1 MSNIECVMFDCDG
14 TLVDSEVLCCRAYVV
29 MFAHYDI
36 HLSLEEVTKR
46 FKGVK
51 LNEIVAR
58 VSQENG
64 LDEPI
69 EKLEK
74 LYRAEVARLFDAE
87 LQPIAGAKALLE
99 QITLPVCVVSN
110 GPVSKMEHSL
120 GLTGLRPFF
129 EDRLYSGYDI
139 QRWKPDP
146 TLIYHAAEEMQVAA
160 DRSILVE
167 DSAAGTHAGIAA
179 GIPVYYYCADPH
191 NQPIHHPLV
200 TMFDDMRQL
209 PDLWRARGWQIT
221 CP

>member
-1 MSNIECVMFDCDG
+1 MSQIECVMFDCDG
-14 TLVDSEVLCCRAYVV
+14 TLVDSEVLCCQAYVV

-36 HLSLEEVTKR
+36 HLSLEEVIKR

-51 LNEIVAR
+51 LNEIVAL

-69 EKLEK
+69 DALEK

-87 LQPIAGAKALLE
+87 LQPITGAKALLE

-110 GPVSKMEHSL
+110 GPVSKMQHSL
-120 GLTGLRPFF
+120 GLTGLLPFF
-129 EDRLYSGYDI
+129 EERLYSGYDI

-146 TLIYHAAEEMQVAA
+146 ALIYHAAEEMHIAA
-160 DRSILVE
+160 ECCILVE

-179 GIPVYYYCADPH
+179 GIPVFYYCADPH

-209 PDLWRARGWQIT
+209 PELWRARGWHIT
-221 CP
+221 RN

>member
-36 HLSLEEVTKR
+36 HLSLEEVIKR

-110 GPVSKMEHSL
+110 GPVSKMQHSL
-120 GLTGLRPFF
+120 GLTGLLPFF
-129 EDRLYSGYDI
+129 EDKLYSGYDI

-146 TLIYHAAEEMQVAA
+146 ALIYHAAEEMLVAA
-160 DRSILVE
+160 ERCILVE

-221 CP
+221 RH